1 MGTISGRTDVALSP
15 ERHGGEIFWDEVM
28 PVDSIIREN
37 YSMIMENESD
47 PLESAIGER
56 LRQLRMARNQTL
68 DDLAGASGVSRAMI
82 SRIERGE
89 ASPTAQLLSRLCAA
103 LDLTLS
109 AFFAFSQEAGDPL
122 SRRGTQNG
130 GGGPASSYQRR
141 AGSAPNTASRVEVI
155 DVEFPAG
162 ARIAYPPE
170 TAKAGMTQHVW
181 LFSGR
186 LRMTVAGTVYDLY
199 PGDCLY
205 MSITEGHVF
214 ENPGD
219 APAHYAVVLDRG
231 RS

>member
-1 MGTISGRTDVALSP
+1 
-15 ERHGGEIFWDEVM
+15 
-28 PVDSIIREN
+28 
-37 YSMIMENESD
+37 MIMEIEND
-47 PLESAIGER
+47 PLESAIGDR
-56 LRQLRMARNQTL
+56 LRQLRTAQGRTL
-68 DDLAGASGVSRAMI
+68 DDLAAASGVSRAMI

-109 AFFAFSQEAGDPL
+109 AFFAFSGESGDPL
-122 SRRGTQNG
+122 SRRERQIVWRDPETG
-130 GGGPASSYQRR
+130 YQRR
-141 AGSAPNTASRVEVI
+141 AVSAPDTPSRVEVI
-155 DVEFPAG
+155 EVTFPAG

-181 LFSGR
+181 LFSGA
-186 LRMTVAGTVYDLY
+186 LRMTVAGTAHDLA

-219 APAHYAVVLDRG
+219 VPAHYAVVLDRG
-231 RS
+231 RN

>member
-1 MGTISGRTDVALSP
+1 
-15 ERHGGEIFWDEVM
+15 
-28 PVDSIIREN
+28 
-37 YSMIMENESD
+37 MID
-47 PLESAIGER
+47 PLENAIGDRVR
-56 LRQLRMARNQTL
+56 LLRVARGQTL

-109 AFFAFSQEAGDPL
+109 AFFAFSDQAGDPL
-122 SRRGTQNG
+122 SRREDQVVWRDPETG
-130 GGGPASSYQRR
+130 YQRR
-141 AGSAPNTASRVEVI
+141 AVSAPNTASRVEVI
-155 DVEFPAG
+155 EVTFPPG

-181 LFSGR
+181 LFAGR
-186 LRMTVAGTVYDLY
+186 LRMTLRETVHDLR

-231 RS
+231 RP

>member
-1 MGTISGRTDVALSP
+1 
-15 ERHGGEIFWDEVM
+15 
-28 PVDSIIREN
+28 
-37 YSMIMENESD
+37 MIMENEAD

-56 LRQLRMARNQTL
+56 LRLLRTARNQTL

-109 AFFAFSQEAGDPL
+109 AFFAFSGGKGDPL
-122 SRRGTQNG
+122 SRRAAQPVWRDPETG
-130 GGGPASSYQRR
+130 YQRR
-141 AGSAPNTASRVEVI
+141 AVSAPDTASRVEVI
-155 DVEFPAG
+155 EVEFPAG

-170 TAKAGMTQHVW
+170 TARAGMTQHVW
-181 LFSGR
+181 LFSGA
-186 LRMTVAGTVYDLY
+186 LRMTVGGTVHDLR

-214 ENPGD
+214 DNPGD
-219 APAHYAVVLDRG
+219 EPAHYAVVLDRG

>member
-1 MGTISGRTDVALSP
+1 
-15 ERHGGEIFWDEVM
+15 
-28 PVDSIIREN
+28 
-37 YSMIMENESD
+37 MENKAD
-47 PLESAIGER
+47 PLESTIGER
-56 LRQLRMARNQTL
+56 LRLLRVARSQTL
-68 DDLAGASGVSRAMI
+68 DELASISGVSRAMI

-109 AFFAFSQEAGDPL
+109 AFFAFCEGEGDPL
-122 SRRGTQNG
+122 SRREAQPVWRDPETG
-130 GGGPASSYQRR
+130 YQRR
-141 AGSAPNTASRVEVI
+141 AVSAPNTPSRVELV
-155 DVEFPAG
+155 DVTFPAG

-181 LFSGR
+181 LFSGV
-186 LRMTVAGTVYDLY
+186 LRMTIAGTVHDLR

-231 RS
+231 RN

>member
-1 MGTISGRTDVALSP
+1 M
-15 ERHGGEIFWDEVM
+15 EI
-28 PVDSIIREN
+28 EN
-37 YSMIMENESD
+37 A

-56 LRQLRMARNQTL
+56 VRLLRLARNQTL
-68 DDLAGASGVSRAMI
+68 DDLASASGVSRAMI
-82 SRIERGE
+82 PRIERGE

-109 AFFAFSQEAGDPL
+109 ALFAFSQEADPL
-122 SRRGTQNG
+122 SRHETQTVWRDPETG
-130 GGGPASSYQRR
+130 YQRR
-141 AGSAPNTASRVEVI
+141 AVSAPNTASRVEVI
-155 DVEFPAG
+155 AVEFPAG

-170 TAKAGMTQHVW
+170 TAKAGMAQHVW
-181 LFSGR
+181 LFSGT
-186 LRMTVAGTVYDLY
+186 LKMTVAGVAHDLR

-231 RS
+231 RN

>member
-1 MGTISGRTDVALSP
+1 
-15 ERHGGEIFWDEVM
+15 
-28 PVDSIIREN
+28 
-37 YSMIMENESD
+37 MIMENMID

-56 LRQLRMARNQTL
+56 VRLLRVARGQTL
-68 DDLAGASGVSRAMI
+68 DDLAAASGVSRAMI

-109 AFFAFSQEAGDPL
+109 AFFAFSEAAGDPL
-122 SRRGTQNG
+122 SRREDQVVWRDPETG
-130 GGGPASSYQRR
+130 YQRR
-141 AGSAPNTASRVEVI
+141 AVSAPNTASRVEVI
-155 DVEFPAG
+155 DVTFPPG

-186 LRMTVAGTVYDLY
+186 LRMTLREAVHDLH

-219 APAHYAVVLDRG
+219 EPAHYAVVLDRG
-231 RS
+231 RP

>member
-1 MGTISGRTDVALSP
+1 
-15 ERHGGEIFWDEVM
+15 
-28 PVDSIIREN
+28 
-37 YSMIMENESD
+37 MENETD

-56 LRQLRMARNQTL
+56 LRLLRTARNQTL
-68 DDLAGASGVSRAMI
+68 DDLATASGVSRAMI

-109 AFFAFSQEAGDPL
+109 AFFAFSQGDGDPL
-122 SRRGTQNG
+122 SRREKQTVWRDPETG
-130 GGGPASSYQRR
+130 YQRR
-141 AGSAPNTASRVEVI
+141 AVSPPDTASRVEVI
-155 DVEFPAG
+155 DVDFPAG

-181 LFSGR
+181 LFSGL
-186 LRMTVAGTVYDLY
+186 LRMTIAGTVHDLE

-214 ENPGD
+214 ENPGTE
-219 APAHYAVVLDRG
+219 PAHYAVVLDRG
-231 RS
+231 RN

>member
-1 MGTISGRTDVALSP
+1 
-15 ERHGGEIFWDEVM
+15 
-28 PVDSIIREN
+28 
-37 YSMIMENESD
+37 MENGND

-56 LRQLRMARNQTL
+56 LRLLRGARAMTL

-109 AFFAFSQEAGDPL
+109 AFFAFSEGTDDPVSRHEAQTVWRDPET
-122 SRRGTQNG
+122 G
-130 GGGPASSYQRR
+130 YQRR
-141 AGSAPNTASRVEVI
+141 AVSPQGTPSRVEVI
-155 DVEFPAG
+155 DVTFPAG
-162 ARIAYPPE
+162 ARLAYPPE

-186 LRMTVAGTVYDLY
+186 LRMTIAGTVHDLQ

-214 ENPGD
+214 DNPGD

-231 RS
+231 RA

>member
-1 MGTISGRTDVALSP
+1 
-15 ERHGGEIFWDEVM
+15 
-28 PVDSIIREN
+28 
-37 YSMIMENESD
+37 METETD

-56 LRQLRMARNQTL
+56 LRLLRTARNQTL
-68 DDLAGASGVSRAMI
+68 DDLASASGVSRAMI

-109 AFFAFSQEAGDPL
+109 AFFAFSQGDGEPL
-122 SRRGTQNG
+122 SRREKQTVWRDPETG
-130 GGGPASSYQRR
+130 YQRR
-141 AGSAPNTASRVEVI
+141 AVSPPNTASRVEVI

-181 LFSGR
+181 LFSGT
-186 LRMTVAGTVYDLY
+186 LRMTIAGTVHDLE

-214 ENPGD
+214 ENPGTE
-219 APAHYAVVLDRG
+219 PAHYAVVLDRG
-231 RS
+231 RN

>member
-1 MGTISGRTDVALSP
+1 
-15 ERHGGEIFWDEVM
+15 
-28 PVDSIIREN
+28 
-37 YSMIMENESD
+37 MIMENMID

-56 LRQLRMARNQTL
+56 VRLLRVARGQTL
-68 DDLAGASGVSRAMI
+68 DDLAAASGVSRAMI

-109 AFFAFSQEAGDPL
+109 AFFAFSEAAGDPL
-122 SRRGTQNG
+122 SRREDQVVWRDPETG
-130 GGGPASSYQRR
+130 YQRR
-141 AGSAPNTASRVEVI
+141 AVSAPNTASRVEVI
-155 DVEFPAG
+155 DVTFPPG

-170 TAKAGMTQHVW
+170 TARAGMTQHVW

-186 LRMTVAGTVYDLY
+186 LRMTLREAVHDLH

-219 APAHYAVVLDRG
+219 EPAHYAVVLDRG
-231 RS
+231 RP

>member
-1 MGTISGRTDVALSP
+1 M
-15 ERHGGEIFWDEVM
+15 EI
-28 PVDSIIREN
+28 EN
-37 YSMIMENESD
+37 D

-56 LRQLRMARNQTL
+56 VRLLRNARGQTL
-68 DDLAGASGVSRAMI
+68 DDLAHASGVSRAMI

-122 SRRGTQNG
+122 ARRAAQVVWRDPETG
-130 GGGPASSYQRR
+130 YQRR
-141 AGSAPNTASRVEVI
+141 AVSAPNTASRVEVI
-155 DVEFPAG
+155 EVDFPAG

-186 LRMTVAGTVYDLY
+186 LRMTVGAAVHALN

-219 APAHYAVVLDRG
+219 EPAHYAVVLDRG
-231 RS
+231 RT

>member
-1 MGTISGRTDVALSP
+1 
-15 ERHGGEIFWDEVM
+15 
-28 PVDSIIREN
+28 
-37 YSMIMENESD
+37 MIMENESD

-56 LRQLRMARNQTL
+56 VRLLRLARNQTL
-68 DDLAGASGVSRAMI
+68 DDLASASGVSRAMI

-109 AFFAFSQEAGDPL
+109 AFFAFSQEDGDPL
-122 SRRGTQNG
+122 SRREKQTVWRDPETG
-130 GGGPASSYQRR
+130 YQRR
-141 AGSAPNTASRVEVI
+141 AVSAPNTASRVEVI
-155 DVEFPAG
+155 DVAFPAG

-170 TAKAGMTQHVW
+170 TAKVGMTQHVW
-181 LFSGR
+181 LFSGS
-186 LRMTVAGTVYDLY
+186 LRMTVGGIAHDLR

-219 APAHYAVVLDRG
+219 VPAHYAVVLDRG
-231 RS
+231 RN

>member
-1 MGTISGRTDVALSP
+1 MGRIYFRAGTMRI
-15 ERHGGEIFWDEVM
+15 
-28 PVDSIIREN
+28 DSIIRDK
-37 YSMIMENESD
+37 YSLIMENETD

-56 LRQLRMARNQTL
+56 LRLLRVAHGQTL

-109 AFFAFSQEAGDPL
+109 AFFAFSEGAGDPL
-122 SRRGTQNG
+122 SRREAQTVWRDPETG
-130 GGGPASSYQRR
+130 YQRR
-141 AGSAPNTASRVEVI
+141 AVSAPNTASRVEVI

-181 LFSGR
+181 LFSGA
-186 LRMTVAGTVYDLY
+186 LRMTVGETVHDLR

-214 ENPGD
+214 ENPGRT
-219 APAHYAVVLDRG
+219 PAHYAVVLDRG
-231 RS
+231 RN

>member
-1 MGTISGRTDVALSP
+1 
-15 ERHGGEIFWDEVM
+15 
-28 PVDSIIREN
+28 
-37 YSMIMENESD
+37 MIMETADD

-56 LRQLRMARNQTL
+56 LRQLRNAQGRTL
-68 DDLAGASGVSRAMI
+68 DDLAAASGVSRAMI

-109 AFFAFSQEAGDPL
+109 AFFAFSGESGDPL
-122 SRRGTQNG
+122 SRG
-130 GGGPASSYQRR
+130 GKQTVWRDPETGYERR
-141 AGSAPNTASRVEVI
+141 AVSAPNTASRVEVI
-155 DVEFPAG
+155 EVTFPAG

-181 LFSGR
+181 LFSGA
-186 LRMTVAGTVYDLY
+186 LRMTVAGTMHDLA

-205 MSITEGHVF
+205 MSITEGHIF

-231 RS
+231 RN

>member
-1 MGTISGRTDVALSP
+1 M
-15 ERHGGEIFWDEVM
+15 EI
-28 PVDSIIREN
+28 EN
-37 YSMIMENESD
+37 D
-47 PLESAIGER
+47 PLERAIGER
-56 LRQLRMARNQTL
+56 VRLLRLARNQTL
-68 DDLAGASGVSRAMI
+68 DDLASASGVSRAMI

-109 AFFAFSQEAGDPL
+109 AFFAFSQEADPL
-122 SRRGTQNG
+122 SRHETQTVWRDPETG
-130 GGGPASSYQRR
+130 YQRR
-141 AGSAPNTASRVEVI
+141 AVSAPNTASRVEVI
-155 DVEFPAG
+155 AVEFPAG

-181 LFSGR
+181 LFSGT
-186 LRMTVAGTVYDLY
+186 LKMTVAGVVHDLR

-219 APAHYAVVLDRG
+219 APAYYAVVLDRG
-231 RS
+231 RN

>member
-1 MGTISGRTDVALSP
+1 M
-15 ERHGGEIFWDEVM
+15 M
-28 PVDSIIREN
+28 
-37 YSMIMENESD
+37 MENMID

-56 LRQLRMARNQTL
+56 VRLLRMARGQTL
-68 DDLAGASGVSRAMI
+68 DDLAAASGVSRAMI

-109 AFFAFSQEAGDPL
+109 AFFAFSGEAGDPL
-122 SRRGTQNG
+122 SRREDQVVWRDPETG
-130 GGGPASSYQRR
+130 YQRR
-141 AGSAPNTASRVEVI
+141 AVSAPNTASRVEVI
-155 DVEFPAG
+155 DVTSPPG

-186 LRMTVAGTVYDLY
+186 LRMTLREAVHDLH

-219 APAHYAVVLDRG
+219 EPAHYAVVLDRG
-231 RS
+231 RP

>member
-1 MGTISGRTDVALSP
+1 
-15 ERHGGEIFWDEVM
+15 
-28 PVDSIIREN
+28 
-37 YSMIMENESD
+37 MENETD

-56 LRQLRMARNQTL
+56 LRLLRTVRNQTL
-68 DDLAGASGVSRAMI
+68 DDLASASGVSRAMI

-109 AFFAFSQEAGDPL
+109 AFFAFSQGGGEPL
-122 SRRGTQNG
+122 SRREKQTVWRDPETG
-130 GGGPASSYQRR
+130 YQRR
-141 AGSAPNTASRVEVI
+141 AVSPPDTASRVEVI
-155 DVEFPAG
+155 DVEFPPG

-181 LFSGR
+181 LFSGL
-186 LRMTVAGTVYDLY
+186 LRMTIAGTVHDLE

-214 ENPGD
+214 ENPGTE
-219 APAHYAVVLDRG
+219 PAHYAVVLDRG
-231 RS
+231 RN

>member
-1 MGTISGRTDVALSP
+1 
-15 ERHGGEIFWDEVM
+15 
-28 PVDSIIREN
+28 
-37 YSMIMENESD
+37 MENEPD

-56 LRQLRMARNQTL
+56 LRLLRTARGQTL
-68 DDLAGASGVSRAMI
+68 NDLANASGVSRAMI

-109 AFFAFSQEAGDPL
+109 AFFAFSGEAGDPL
-122 SRRGTQNG
+122 SRRETQVVWRDPETG
-130 GGGPASSYQRR
+130 YQRR
-141 AGSAPNTASRVEVI
+141 AVSAPDTASRVEVI
-155 DVEFPAG
+155 EVHFPAG

-181 LFSGR
+181 LFSGL
-186 LRMTVAGTVYDLY
+186 LRMTIRDAVHDLC

-219 APAHYAVVLDRG
+219 EPAHYAVVLDRG
-231 RS
+231 RP

>member
-1 MGTISGRTDVALSP
+1 
-15 ERHGGEIFWDEVM
+15 
-28 PVDSIIREN
+28 
-37 YSMIMENESD
+37 MIMDDAND
-47 PLESAIGER
+47 PLEGAIGDR
-56 LRQLRMARNQTL
+56 LRFLRTARGLTL

-109 AFFAFSQEAGDPL
+109 AFFAFSGEAGDPL
-122 SRRGTQNG
+122 SRRETQVVWRDPETG
-130 GGGPASSYQRR
+130 YQRR
-141 AGSAPNTASRVEVI
+141 AVSAPDTASRVEVI
-155 DVEFPAG
+155 EVQFPAG

-181 LFSGR
+181 LFSGL
-186 LRMTVAGTVYDLY
+186 LRMTVRDTVHDLR

-219 APAHYAVVLDRG
+219 EPAHYAVVLDRG
-231 RS
+231 RT

>member
-1 MGTISGRTDVALSP
+1 
-15 ERHGGEIFWDEVM
+15 
-28 PVDSIIREN
+28 
-37 YSMIMENESD
+37 MIMESMID

-56 LRQLRMARNQTL
+56 VRLLRMARGQTL
-68 DDLAGASGVSRAMI
+68 DDLAAASGVSRAMI

-109 AFFAFSQEAGDPL
+109 AFFAFSEAAGDPL
-122 SRRGTQNG
+122 SRREDQMVWRDPETG
-130 GGGPASSYQRR
+130 YQRR
-141 AGSAPNTASRVEVI
+141 AVSAPNTASRVEVI
-155 DVEFPAG
+155 DVTFPPG

-170 TAKAGMTQHVW
+170 TARAGMTQHVW

-186 LRMTVAGTVYDLY
+186 LRMTLREAVYDLH

-219 APAHYAVVLDRG
+219 EPAHYAVVLDRG
-231 RS
+231 RP

>member
-1 MGTISGRTDVALSP
+1 MR
-15 ERHGGEIFWDEVM
+15 
-28 PVDSIIREN
+28 VDSTIRDN
-37 YSMIMENESD
+37 YSQIMENETD

-56 LRQLRMARNQTL
+56 LRLLRVARSQTL
-68 DDLAGASGVSRAMI
+68 DDLASASGVSRAMI

-109 AFFAFSQEAGDPL
+109 AFFAFAEGEGDPL
-122 SRRGTQNG
+122 SRREAQVVWRDPETG
-130 GGGPASSYQRR
+130 YQRR
-141 AGSAPNTASRVEVI
+141 AVSPPGTAARVEVI

-181 LFSGR
+181 LFSGA
-186 LRMTVAGTVYDLY
+186 LRMTVAGTVHDLA

-219 APAHYAVVLDRG
+219 VPAHYAVVLDRG
-231 RS
+231 RN

>member
-1 MGTISGRTDVALSP
+1 MEKFFQNRVVA
-15 ERHGGEIFWDEVM
+15 I
-28 PVDSIIREN
+28 DSIIVEK
-37 YSMIMENESD
+37 YSIIMDNEFD

-56 LRQLRMARNQTL
+56 LRLLRTARSQTL

-109 AFFAFSQEAGDPL
+109 AFFAFSEEAGEPL
-122 SRRGTQNG
+122 SRCETQTVWRDPETG
-130 GGGPASSYQRR
+130 YQRR
-141 AGSAPNTASRVEVI
+141 AVSAPNTPSRVEVI
-155 DVEFPAG
+155 EVEFPAG
-162 ARIAYPPE
+162 ARMAYPPE

-181 LFSGR
+181 LFAGA
-186 LRMTVAGTVYDLY
+186 LRMTVGETVHNLS

-219 APAHYAVVLDRG
+219 VPAHYAVVLDRG

>member
-1 MGTISGRTDVALSP
+1 
-15 ERHGGEIFWDEVM
+15 
-28 PVDSIIREN
+28 
-37 YSMIMENESD
+37 MIMENMID

-56 LRQLRMARNQTL
+56 VRLLRVARGQTL
-68 DDLAGASGVSRAMI
+68 DDLAAASGVSRAMI

-109 AFFAFSQEAGDPL
+109 AFFASSGETGDPL
-122 SRRGTQNG
+122 SRREGQVVWRDPETG
-130 GGGPASSYQRR
+130 YQRR
-141 AGSAPNTASRVEVI
+141 AVSAPNTASRVEVI
-155 DVEFPAG
+155 DVTFPPG

-186 LRMTVAGTVYDLY
+186 LRMTLREAVHDLH

-219 APAHYAVVLDRG
+219 EPAHYAVVLDRG
-231 RS
+231 RP

>member
-1 MGTISGRTDVALSP
+1 
-15 ERHGGEIFWDEVM
+15 
-28 PVDSIIREN
+28 
-37 YSMIMENESD
+37 MIMENGND

-56 LRQLRMARNQTL
+56 LRLLRGARAMTL

-109 AFFAFSQEAGDPL
+109 AFFAFSGEAGDPL
-122 SRRGTQNG
+122 SRREDQVVWRDPETG
-130 GGGPASSYQRR
+130 YQRR
-141 AGSAPNTASRVEVI
+141 AVSAPNTASRVEVI
-155 DVEFPAG
+155 EVTFPPG

-170 TAKAGMTQHVW
+170 TAKVGMTQHVW
-181 LFSGR
+181 LFAGR
-186 LRMTVAGTVYDLY
+186 LRMTLRETVHDLR

-214 ENPGD
+214 ENPGN

-231 RS
+231 RP

>member
-1 MGTISGRTDVALSP
+1 
-15 ERHGGEIFWDEVM
+15 
-28 PVDSIIREN
+28 
-37 YSMIMENESD
+37 METD

-56 LRQLRMARNQTL
+56 LRLLRTARNQTL
-68 DDLAGASGVSRAMI
+68 DDLASASGVSRAMI

-109 AFFAFSQEAGDPL
+109 AFFAFSQGDGDPL
-122 SRRGTQNG
+122 SRREKQTVWRDPETG
-130 GGGPASSYQRR
+130 YQRR
-141 AGSAPNTASRVEVI
+141 AVSPPNTASRVEVI

-181 LFSGR
+181 LFSGT
-186 LRMTVAGTVYDLY
+186 LRMTIAGTVHDLE

-214 ENPGD
+214 ENPGTE
-219 APAHYAVVLDRG
+219 PAHYAVVLDRG
-231 RS
+231 RN

>member
-1 MGTISGRTDVALSP
+1 
-15 ERHGGEIFWDEVM
+15 
-28 PVDSIIREN
+28 
-37 YSMIMENESD
+37 MIMESMID

-56 LRQLRMARNQTL
+56 VRLLRMARGQTL
-68 DDLAGASGVSRAMI
+68 DDLAAASGVSRAMI

-109 AFFAFSQEAGDPL
+109 AFFAFSGETGDPL
-122 SRRGTQNG
+122 SRREGQVVWRDPETG
-130 GGGPASSYQRR
+130 YQRR
-141 AGSAPNTASRVEVI
+141 AVSAPNTASRVEVI
-155 DVEFPAG
+155 EVTFPPG

-186 LRMTVAGTVYDLY
+186 LRMTLREAVHDLH

-219 APAHYAVVLDRG
+219 EPAHYAVVLDRG

>member
-1 MGTISGRTDVALSP
+1 
-15 ERHGGEIFWDEVM
+15 
-28 PVDSIIREN
+28 
-37 YSMIMENESD
+37 MENEID

-56 LRQLRMARNQTL
+56 LRLLRTARNQTL
-68 DDLAGASGVSRAMI
+68 DDLASASGVSRAMI

-109 AFFAFSQEAGDPL
+109 AFFAFSQGDGEPL
-122 SRRGTQNG
+122 SRREKQTVWRDPETG
-130 GGGPASSYQRR
+130 YQRR
-141 AGSAPNTASRVEVI
+141 AVSAPNTASRVEVI

-181 LFSGR
+181 LFSGT
-186 LRMTVAGTVYDLY
+186 LRMTIAGTVHDLA

-214 ENPGD
+214 ENPGTE
-219 APAHYAVVLDRG
+219 PAHYAVVLDRG
-231 RS
+231 RN

>member
-1 MGTISGRTDVALSP
+1 
-15 ERHGGEIFWDEVM
+15 
-28 PVDSIIREN
+28 
-37 YSMIMENESD
+37 MIMESMID

-56 LRQLRMARNQTL
+56 VRLLRVARGQTL
-68 DDLAGASGVSRAMI
+68 DDLAAASGVSRAMI

-109 AFFAFSQEAGDPL
+109 AFFAFSEAAGDPL
-122 SRRGTQNG
+122 SRREDQVVWRDPETG
-130 GGGPASSYQRR
+130 YQRR
-141 AGSAPNTASRVEVI
+141 AVSAPNTASRVEVI
-155 DVEFPAG
+155 DVTFPPG

-170 TAKAGMTQHVW
+170 TARAGMTQHVW

-186 LRMTVAGTVYDLY
+186 LRMTLREAVHDLH

-219 APAHYAVVLDRG
+219 EPAHYAVVLDRG
-231 RS
+231 RP